1 MRRALT
7 ATTPGDT
14 FEQLG
19 ELASAGAS
27 VGMNVVVVAT
37 RVDDLGPLTR
47 LTGDRLV
54 GPLTDPDDRARLD
67 APPIGP
73 ADRHP
78 RRCWSTTADRRVQL
92 ATPPANVEDDD
103 RATRARTGAP
113 PAARHDHP
121 GVDLMSDGVT
131 RGDGVGIEIADTV
144 VRGVRLRHDVEGRL
158 SAVAE
163 YPVNLAD
170 DNATL
175 DALVLLRAELGE
187 PDEPA
192 RIATFPGDA
201 MMQRV
206 DITGRSGPEL
216 NELRSRLDR
225 RHGINSTVVVDDGPR
240 RWLLLIRWDAHAVR
254 RLEDLAERAGF
265 VDVTVEPT
273 PMSIARVTGH
283 DATYVRRL
291 VAQNDAHHAVLSHR
305 LPVAALS
312 TVATGRPQPDVDIS
326 TVDVPLAYFDDFMTD
341 AALAEIMDRV
351 DERARTKA
359 HTDANGDRR
368 VDHRCSTSSAC
379 RTRCTQS
386 TTSALPSGRQPRSVP
401 RSEQRDSPGRC
412 GLST

>member
-1 MRRALT
+1 
-7 ATTPGDT
+7 
-14 FEQLG
+14 
-19 ELASAGAS
+19 
-27 VGMNVVVVAT
+27 
-37 RVDDLGPLTR
+37 
-47 LTGDRLV
+47 
-54 GPLTDPDDRARLD
+54 
-67 APPIGP
+67 
-73 ADRHP
+73 
-78 RRCWSTTADRRVQL
+78 
-92 ATPPANVEDDD
+92 
-103 RATRARTGAP
+103 
-113 PAARHDHP
+113 
-121 GVDLMSDGVT
+121 MSEGVT

-158 SAVAE
+158 SAAAE

-170 DNATL
+170 DNSTL

-192 RIATFPGDA
+192 RIATFPNDA

-225 RHGINSTVVVDDGPR
+225 RHGINSTVVADDGPR

-273 PMSIARVTGH
+273 PMSLARVTGH

-291 VAQNDAHHAVLSHR
+291 VAQNDAHHAVVSHR

-312 TVATGRPQPDVDIS
+312 TVATGRPQPDIDIS

-341 AALAEIMDRV
+341 ASLGEVVERV
-351 DERARTKA
+351 DERARTKDDDLG
-359 HTDANGDRR
+359 DAASRPAVLDLVGVPYPVYPPHDLRAAQRQAAALGAAVGAAGLAGPLRPVDMIISSIAVDDQFDRPWAIEEMSSLPEVEPDSPTGSLRR
-368 VDHRCSTSSAC
+368 VTRRLRPRRHR
-379 RTRCTQS
+379 R
-386 TTSALPSGRQPRSVP
+386 
-401 RSEQRDSPGRC
+401 
-412 GLST
+412 